1 VELEYRNFT
10 VHGKTKETEV
20 YTENGV
26 DRLNTPTAF
35 RQDAFAIHTNYV
47 DRLDANSNNSE
58 FNPTTYDSS
67 KAKDELSS
75 L

>member
-1 VELEYRNFT
+1 VKLEYRNFT

-35 RQDAFAIHTNYV
+35 RQDASYPLFIQIM
-47 DRLDANSNNSE
+47 
-58 FNPTTYDSS
+58 
-67 KAKDELSS
+67 
-75 L
+75 